1 MTKLTTLL
9 SNQLKNNQT
18 RNIIKDAAMD
28 RWFTGADLQQDVDQL
43 QNLFTA
49 MNLGRGDV
57 VLVCLENSAVFPVI
71 NQAAWNLGI
80 IVHPISPTTPIAGLK
95 ADWDQFQY
103 PLVLTTDAL
112 AEAWTDARFAKSPLK
127 VNTAEMQVIADTEQL
142 EHRTD
147 VDHSEVQDEDLGLI
161 LNTSGTT
168 GKPKRVGLS
177 HRIMLN
183 AATHDAES
191 NHMTADDT
199 AMIMMPMFHI
209 NAQVMSTLSSRVAN
223 ARILVTP
230 KFSASRFWQQVA
242 DNHVTWVS
250 VVPTIVSFLLLNE
263 KANAAYGRL
272 QSQINLRFVR
282 SSSFALP
289 EERLRAFQDRFH
301 TLIIEGYGMTEASS
315 QCTTNPHD
323 APKIGSAGL
332 PFGTDVKILIADH
345 FTDAPGALG
354 EIAIKGDHVITHYLD
369 DEKPESFKD
378 GWFLTGDLGY
388 FDEDGYLFV
397 KGRKK
402 EIISRGGE
410 KVAPAHVESVLSE
423 LPFIEQQ
430 AVIGM
435 PDDLYGEEVTAVLV
449 STTPG
454 LNEAEQ
460 RDEILAFG
468 RSHLAKFEAPTRV
481 EFVREFPRNT
491 TGKILRPQLREQ
503 LLAVGAH
510 S

>member
-28 RWFTGADLQQDVDQL
+28 RWFTGAELQQDVDQL

-95 ADWDQFQY
+95 ADWNQFQY

-127 VNTAEMQVIADTEQL
+127 VNTAKMQVIADTKQL

-191 NHMTADDT
+191 NHMTEADT

-402 EIISRGGE
+402 RSSLAAVKKSLQPMLNPSYLNCLSSNNKLSSACQMIFTAKKSPLSWFLPHQGSMKPNNAKKSWISAAATWRNL
-410 KVAPAHVESVLSE
+410 KHPLASNSSVNFHAT
-423 LPFIEQQ
+423 P
-430 AVIGM
+430 
-435 PDDLYGEEVTAVLV
+435 LV
-449 STTPG
+449 KSY
-454 LNEAEQ
+454 
-460 RDEILAFG
+460 
-468 RSHLAKFEAPTRV
+468 
-481 EFVREFPRNT
+481 VRNCGNNYF
-491 TGKILRPQLREQ
+491 L
-503 LLAVGAH
+503 
-510 S
+510 

>member
-1 MTKLTTLL
+1 MTALTTLL
-9 SNQLKNNQT
+9 SNQLKNNPD
-18 RNIIKDAAMD
+18 RELIADVACA
-28 RWFTGADLQQDVDQL
+28 RWFTGADLQHDVDTL
-43 QNLFTA
+43 QALFTD
-49 MNLGRGDV
+49 MNLGRHDTI
-57 VLVCLENSAVFPVI
+57 LVCLPNSAVFPVI

-80 IVHPISPTTPIAGLK
+80 IVHPVSPTTPVAGLQ
-95 ADWDQFQY
+95 AAWQATHY
-103 PLVLTTDAL
+103 PLMLTTADL
-112 AEAWTDARFAKSPLK
+112 AQAWSTPRFNQSQLPL
-127 VNTAEMQVIADTEQL
+127 NTATLHVVTDTTQLCHREVID
-142 EHRTD
+142 RTP
-147 VDHSEVQDEDLGLI
+147 VQEDDLGLI

-177 HRIMLN
+177 HRLLLN
-183 AATHDAES
+183 AARHDAES
-191 NHMTADDT
+191 NLMTEADT
-199 AMIMMPMFHI
+199 AMINMPMFHI

-223 ARILVTP
+223 ARIVVTP
-230 KFSASRFWQQVA
+230 KFSASHFWQQVA
-242 DNHVTWVS
+242 DYHVTWVS
-250 VVPTIVSFLLLNE
+250 VVPTIISFLLLNE
-263 KANAAYGRL
+263 KANASYGRL
-272 QSQINLRFVR
+272 QAKIHLRFVR

-289 EERLRAFQDRFH
+289 EERLRTFQERFH
-301 TLIIEGYGMTEASS
+301 TLVIEGYGMTEASS

-332 PFGTDVKILIADH
+332 PFGTDVKLLIGDH
-345 FTDAPGALG
+345 FTAAPGALG
-354 EIAIKGDHVITHYLD
+354 EIAIRGDHVITHYLD

-423 LPFIEQQ
+423 LPFVEQL

-435 PDDLYGEEVTAVLV
+435 PDALYGEEVTAVLV

-454 LNEAEQ
+454 
-460 RDEILAFG
+460 RDEATQRAALLEYG

-481 EFVREFPRNT
+481 AFIKAFPLNT

-503 LLAVGAH
+503 LLTVGAY
-510 S
+510 